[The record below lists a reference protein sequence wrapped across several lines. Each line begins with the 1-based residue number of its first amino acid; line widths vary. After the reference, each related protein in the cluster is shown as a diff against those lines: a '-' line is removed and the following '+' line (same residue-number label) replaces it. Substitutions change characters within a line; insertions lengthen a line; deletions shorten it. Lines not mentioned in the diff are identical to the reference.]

1 MRLRKSGGGARC
13 HLAWFSLLQNFSEA
27 FCTKLNVSAQG
38 MHFVSFNTIQ
48 NSHCNSILEIDFNF
62 VGAQKIGGDTQYISS
77 KIREQRWQ
85 IGITVHGSTKLPF
98 PCFEYFVPAASA
110 RPCLLHSRDLGMA
123 MLPSPFQP
131 LSRRFC
137 MSAFCYGEVYGT
149 LVLRSSY
156 VYCVGHAKG
165 GPSPTWDASHILNPH
180 HSSAVFVIP

>member
-38 MHFVSFNTIQ
+38 MHFVSFFTIQ

-110 RPCLLHSRDLGMA
+110 MLRPDLACNILATREWQCCRALFSRSLV
-123 MLPSPFQP
+123 
-131 LSRRFC
+131 
-137 MSAFCYGEVYGT
+137 AF
-149 LVLRSSY
+149 
-156 VYCVGHAKG
+156 A
-165 GPSPTWDASHILNPH
+165 
-180 HSSAVFVIP
+180 